1 MLADMEQSSG
11 PGPANETGAK
21 AAPRLVGIVLYPDVE
36 LLDVT
41 GPLSVLHGANRRLG
55 RAAYEFRF
63 LAAAGAGQPVPSSS
77 GLAMVATHRLSGAR
91 RALDTLI
98 VPGGEGTRACY
109 GDAAFIA
116 ALRRLSSRARRV
128 VSVCTGSFLLA
139 RAGLLSGRAC
149 TTHWAYCDDLQQLH
163 REARVLP
170 DPIFVRDGRIW
181 CSAGVT
187 AGLDLALALVESDH
201 GRELAV
207 EVARWMVFYLRRPG
221 GQQQFSLPLQTD
233 AAVSDEL
240 ARLLAAVR
248 EHPARP
254 WPVAELA
261 RRLHL
266 GERQLSRL
274 FAQRLRMSPAA
285 YVERARIEAAQ
296 QLLASS
302 DWPLKRV
309 AARSGYR
316 STETFIRS
324 FQRVAGITPARFRER
339 FTPDPDTRPEKEPET

>member
-1 MLADMEQSSG
+1 MEQPSAS
-11 PGPANETGAK
+11 
-21 AAPRLVGIVLYPDVE
+21 AAEPRHVGIVLYPGVE

-41 GPLSVLHGANRRLG
+41 GPLSVLHGACSRLG
-55 RAAYEFRF
+55 RPAYTFRF
-63 LAAAGAGQPVPSSS
+63 LAAAGAGQPVRSSS
-77 GLAMVATHRLSGAR
+77 GLALVATHRLSGAR
-91 RALDTLI
+91 ALDTLL

-109 GDAAFIA
+109 GDDVFIA
-116 ALRRLSSRARRV
+116 ALRRLAARARRV

-149 TTHWAYCDDLQQLH
+149 TTHWAFCDELQRLH
-163 REARVLP
+163 RDARVLP

-187 AGLDLALALVESDH
+187 AGLDLALALVEADH

-221 GQQQFSLPLQTD
+221 GQQQFSLPLQAD

-240 ARLLAAVR
+240 AGLLAAVR
-248 EHPARP
+248 EHPERP

-296 QLLASS
+296 QLLTSS
-302 DWPLKRV
+302 GWPLKRI

-316 STETFIRS
+316 NIETFIRS
-324 FQRVAGITPARFRER
+324 FQRVTGVTPARFRER
-339 FTPDPDTRPEKEPET
+339 FTPGPDPDSEKEPET

>member
-1 MLADMEQSSG
+1 MLADMEQSFA
-11 PGPANETGAK
+11 PGAE
-21 AAPRLVGIVLYPDVE
+21 PRLVGIVLYPDVE

-55 RAAYEFRF
+55 RAAYAFRF
-63 LAAAGAGQPVPSSS
+63 LAAAGAGPVPSSS
-77 GLAMVATHRLSGAR
+77 GLAVVATHRLSGVR
-91 RALDTLI
+91 RPLDTLI
-98 VPGGEGTRACY
+98 VPGGEGTLACY
-109 GDAAFIA
+109 GDGAFIA
-116 ALRRLSSRARRV
+116 ALRRLSGRARRV

-139 RAGLLSGRAC
+139 RAGLLSDRAC
-149 TTHWAYCDDLQQLH
+149 TTHWAYCDELQRLH

-221 GQQQFSLPLQTD
+221 GQQQFSLPLQAD

-240 ARLLAAVR
+240 SCLLAAVR
-248 EHPARP
+248 EHPERS
-254 WPVAELA
+254 WPVSELA

-296 QLLASS
+296 QILASS

-316 STETFIRS
+316 SIETFIRS

-339 FTPDPDTRPEKEPET
+339 FTPGPEQSPETEPET

>member
-1 MLADMEQSSG
+1 MLAGMEQHSA
-11 PGPANETGAK
+11 PGAE
-21 AAPRLVGIVLYPDVE
+21 PRRVGIVLYPDVE

-41 GPLSVLHGANRRLG
+41 GPLSVLNGACTRLG
-55 RAAYEFRF
+55 RPAYEFRF
-63 LAAAGAGQPVPSSS
+63 LAAAGAGQPVRSSS
-77 GLAMVATHRLSGAR
+77 GLALVATHRLSAAR
-91 RALDTLI
+91 GPLDTLL

-109 GDAAFIA
+109 GDGAFIA
-116 ALRRLSSRARRV
+116 ALRRLAERSRRV

-149 TTHWAYCDDLQQLH
+149 TTHWAYCDELQRLH
-163 REARVLP
+163 RDARVLP
-170 DPIFVRDGRIW
+170 EPIFVRDGRIW

-221 GQQQFSLPLQTD
+221 GQQQFSLPLQAD

-240 ARLLAAVR
+240 AGLLAAVR
-248 EHPARP
+248 EHPERP

-296 QLLASS
+296 RLLVSNS
-302 DWPLKRV
+302 WPLKRI
-309 AARSGYR
+309 AARSGYE
-316 STETFIRS
+316 SVETFIRS
-324 FQRVAGITPARFRER
+324 FQRVAGVTPARFRER
-339 FTPDPDTRPEKEPET
+339 FSPGPDPDPSPEKEPES